1 MSMQDAPILADAQA
15 VHARVGQELFVSH
28 WVTLDQE
35 RIDRFADAT
44 GDHQWIHVDVERAQ
58 RESPFGTT
66 IAHGFLTLSL
76 LAHFY
81 EGFMARSMPF
91 CGMGLNYGLDRVR
104 FTAPVRS
111 GRRVR
116 GRFMLARASD
126 LPDGLQLHFTV
137 TVEIEGED
145 RPALVAE
152 SIVRRQ
158 FRSAATPSGAKD

>member
-1 MSMQDAPILADAQA
+1 MPEIPILPDVAS
-15 VHARVGQELFVSH
+15 VHARLGTELFVSD
-28 WVTLDQE
+28 WTLIDQH

-44 GDHQWIHVDVERAQ
+44 GDHQWIHVDVDRAR
-58 RESPFGTT
+58 RESPFGGP

-76 LAHFY
+76 LAQFY
-81 EGFMARSMPF
+81 EGFMARAMPF

-104 FTAPVRS
+104 FTAPVRA

-116 GRFMLARASD
+116 GRFLLARLAD

-137 TVEIEGED
+137 TVEIEGET

-158 FRSAATPSGAKD
+158 FLTLPPPAPEAV

>member
-1 MSMQDAPILADAQA
+1 MTTHPPPILPDAQA
-15 VHARVGQELFVSH
+15 VHARVGQELFVSG
-28 WVTLDQE
+28 WTLIDQD
-35 RIDRFADAT
+35 RINQFAHAT

-58 RESPFGTT
+58 RESPFGGT

-81 EGFMARSMPF
+81 EGFMTHSMPF

-104 FTAPVRS
+104 FTAPVRA

-116 GRFMLARASD
+116 GRFLLARATD

-137 TVEIEGED
+137 TVEIEGEE

-158 FRSAATPSGAKD
+158 FLPNPSPTTA